1 MQINLRFL
9 FALLLVSSGV
19 FAADTPAAPD
29 FTVKKV
35 GDGVYAAITRD
46 GGKSGSNAGFVVG
59 EDGVAVID
67 SFVDVA
73 PAQQLLAEIR
83 KATSLPI
90 RFVVNTHYHLD
101 HTGGNKVFADAG
113 AVIIAHRNLRGWL
126 RTENLKFFG
135 QNIKPEQKA
144 RVDALVLPQLTYD
157 DVVDLYLGSRLLTVR
172 FMKGHTGGD
181 SVVFVPDS
189 NVVFTGDLMWTKH
202 LPNLIDAS
210 TEDWLHTLEK
220 FQSDHPNATFIPGHG
235 DVANI
240 SDVRDF
246 HDYIATLRQD
256 VGQAQQAGKAD
267 AELVNTVLPE
277 LKARYGTWG
286 FFDHFAPLNIQ
297 HTAAELKGQKKIPV
311 PVETKG
317 K

>member
-1 MQINLRFL
+1 MLMRQTFLVL
-9 FALLLVSSGV
+9 FALFFSTFLVS
-19 FAADTPAAPD
+19 ADSPAPD
-29 FTVKKV
+29 FIIKKV

-67 SFVDVA
+67 TFVDIA

-83 KATSLPI
+83 KITSLPI
-90 RFVVNTHYHLD
+90 RFVINTHYHLD

-113 AVIIAHRNLRGWL
+113 ALVMAHQNLRGWL

-157 DVVDLYLGSRLLTVR
+157 DSVHLYLGLRMLIVH
-172 FMKGHTGGD
+172 FMPGHTGGD
-181 SVVFVPDS
+181 SVVFVPDA
-189 NVVFTGDLMWTKH
+189 NVVFTGDLFWKTH

-210 TEDWLHTLEK
+210 TEAWMQTLEK
-220 FQSDHPNATFIPGHG
+220 FQNEHPAATFIPGHG
-235 DVANI
+235 DVGNA

-246 HDYIATLRQD
+246 HDYISTLRRQ
-256 VGQAQQAGKAD
+256 VAQAQQAGKSD
-267 AELVNTVLPE
+267 TELTDVVLTE
-277 LKARYGTWG
+277 LKGKYGAWG
-286 FFDHFAPLNIQ
+286 FFEHFAPLNIQ
-297 HTAAELKGQKKIPV
+297 QTAAELKGQKRVPIP
-311 PVETKG
+311 EHEKG

>member
-1 MQINLRFL
+1 MKIGLSVLFL
-9 FALLLVSSGV
+9 FLLLASGAI
-19 FAADTPAAPD
+19 AADTPVAPD
-29 FTVKKV
+29 FTIKKV
-35 GDGVYAAITRD
+35 GEGVYAAITRD

-67 SFVDVA
+67 TFIDVA

-83 KATSLPI
+83 KVTNLPV

-113 AVIIAHRNLRGWL
+113 AVIMAQRNLRAWL

-144 RVDALVLPQLTYD
+144 RVDSLVLPQVTYD
-157 DVVDLYLGSRLLTVR
+157 DGVDLHLGSRLLTVR

-181 SVVFVPDS
+181 SVVFVPDA
-189 NVVFTGDLMWTKH
+189 NVVFTGDLMWRTH

-210 TEDWLHTLEK
+210 TEAWMQTLEK
-220 FQSDHPNATFIPGHG
+220 LQSDHRNSTFIPGRG
-235 DVANI
+235 DVAT
-240 SDVRDF
+240 STDVHDF
-246 HDYIATLRQD
+246 HNYIATLRQD
-256 VGQAQQAGKAD
+256 VAQAQQAGKPD
-267 AELVNTVLPE
+267 AELVNTVLTE
-277 LKARYGTWG
+277 LKAKYGTWG

-297 HTAAELKGQKKIPV
+297 QTAAELKGQKRIPV
-311 PVETKG
+311 PAEAKG
-317 K
+317 N

>member
-1 MQINLRFL
+1 MRPIRRFL
-9 FALLLVSSGV
+9 LVALFFCKFV
-19 FAADTPAAPD
+19 FASDAPAPD

-35 GDGVYAAITRD
+35 GEGVYAAITRD

-59 EDGVAVID
+59 DDGVAVID
-67 SFVDVA
+67 TFVDVG

-83 KATSLPI
+83 KVSSLPI
-90 RFVVNTHYHLD
+90 RFVINTHYHLD

-113 AVIIAHRNLRGWL
+113 ATVMAHHNLRGWL

-157 DVVDLYLGSRLLTVR
+157 DGVDLFLGSRRLNVR
-172 FMKGHTGGD
+172 FMAGHTGGD
-181 SVVFVPDS
+181 SVVLVPDA
-189 NVVFTGDLMWTKH
+189 NVLFAGDLFWKTH

-210 TEDWLHTLEK
+210 TEIWMQTLEK
-220 FQSDHPNATFIPGHG
+220 LQSDHAGATFIPGHG
-235 DVANI
+235 DVGNA
-240 SDVRDF
+240 SDLRDF
-246 HDYIATLRQD
+246 HDYISTLRRA
-256 VGQAQQAGKAD
+256 VAQAQQAGKTGE
-267 AELVNTVLPE
+267 ELVNTILPD
-277 LKARYGTWG
+277 LKTKYGNWG

-297 HTAAELKGQKKIPV
+297 QTAAELKGQKRVPIP
-311 PVETKG
+311 ENAKG

>member
-1 MQINLRFL
+1 MRFYRRFL
-9 FALLLVSSGV
+9 VLLFLACRLVFSVDS
-19 FAADTPAAPD
+19 PAPD

-35 GDGVYAAITRD
+35 GEGVYAAITRD

-59 EDGVAVID
+59 EDAVAVID
-67 SFVDVA
+67 TFVDVA

-83 KATSLPI
+83 KISSLPI
-90 RFVVNTHYHLD
+90 RFVINTHYHLD

-113 AVIIAHRNLRGWL
+113 ATVMAHSNLRGWL

-144 RVDALVLPQLTYD
+144 RVDALVLPQLTFD
-157 DVVDLYLGSRLLTVR
+157 DGVDLFLGSRRLNVR
-172 FMKGHTGGD
+172 FMAGHTGGD
-181 SVVFVPDS
+181 SVVLVPDA
-189 NVVFTGDLMWTKH
+189 NVLFAGDLFWKTH

-210 TEDWLHTLEK
+210 TEIWMQTLEK
-220 FQSDHPNATFIPGHG
+220 LQSDHAGATFIPGHG
-235 DVANI
+235 DVGNA

-246 HDYIATLRQD
+246 HDYISTLRRA
-256 VGQAQQAGKAD
+256 VAQAQQAGKSET
-267 AELVNTVLPE
+267 ELTNTVLPE
-277 LKARYGTWG
+277 LKSKYSTWG

-297 HTAAELKGQKKIPV
+297 QTGAELKGQKRIPV
-311 PVETKG
+311 PERGKG

>member
-1 MQINLRFL
+1 MQISLRSLCVVFL
-9 FALLLVSSGV
+9 LSIGAL
-19 FAADTPAAPD
+19 AADTPAAPD

-35 GDGVYAAITRD
+35 GEGVYAAITRD

-59 EDGVAVID
+59 EDSVAVID
-67 SFVDVA
+67 TFVDIV

-83 KATSLPI
+83 KVTTLPI
-90 RFVVNTHYHLD
+90 RFVVNTHYHID

-113 AVIIAHRNLRGWL
+113 AVITAHRNLRGWL

-157 DVVDLYLGSRLLTVR
+157 DGVDLHLGSRLLNVR

-181 SVVFVPDS
+181 SVVFVPDA
-189 NVVFTGDLMWTKH
+189 NVVFAGDLMWRTH

-220 FQSDHPNATFIPGHG
+220 LQSDHPNATFIPGHG
-235 DVANI
+235 DVASL

-246 HDYIATLRQD
+246 HDYIATLRQH
-256 VGQAQQAGKAD
+256 VAQAQQAGK
-267 AELVNTVLPE
+267 
-277 LKARYGTWG
+277 
-286 FFDHFAPLNIQ
+286 
-297 HTAAELKGQKKIPV
+297 
-311 PVETKG
+311 
-317 K
+317 

>member
-1 MQINLRFL
+1 MKIGLSVLFL
-9 FALLLVSSGV
+9 FLLLASGAI
-19 FAADTPAAPD
+19 AADTPVAPD
-29 FTVKKV
+29 FTIKKV
-35 GDGVYAAITRD
+35 GEGVYAAITRD

-67 SFVDVA
+67 TFIDVA

-83 KATSLPI
+83 KVTNLPV

-113 AVIIAHRNLRGWL
+113 AVIMAQRNLRAWL

-144 RVDALVLPQLTYD
+144 RVDSLVLPQVTYD
-157 DVVDLYLGSRLLTVR
+157 DGVDLHLGSRLLTVR

-181 SVVFVPDS
+181 SVVFVPDA
-189 NVVFTGDLMWTKH
+189 NVVFTGDLLWKTH

-210 TEDWLHTLEK
+210 TEAWMQTLDK
-220 FQSDHPNATFIPGHG
+220 LQSDHPKATFIPGHG
-235 DVANI
+235 DIGAL

-256 VGQAQQAGKAD
+256 VAQAQQAGKAD
-267 AELVNTVLPE
+267 ADLVNAVLPE
-277 LKARYGTWG
+277 LKAKYGTWG

-297 HTAAELKGQKKIPV
+297 QTAAELKGQKRIPV
-311 PVETKG
+311 PAEAKG
-317 K
+317 N